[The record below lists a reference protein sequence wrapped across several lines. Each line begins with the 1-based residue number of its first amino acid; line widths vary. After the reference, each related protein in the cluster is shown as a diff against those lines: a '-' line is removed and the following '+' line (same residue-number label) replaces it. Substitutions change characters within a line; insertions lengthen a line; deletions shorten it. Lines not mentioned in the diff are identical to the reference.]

1 MFKTICRATVDVN
14 KHGYVETFYIVRRV
28 YTVLVNGVEAKI
40 LRKTTS

>member
-1 MFKTICRATVDVN
+1 MFKTICRATVNVN

-28 YTVLVNGVEAKI
+28 YTVLAKAKI